1 MGKLEGKVAIVTG
14 GAPGLGV
21 ADSFSLAGEGPKVV
35 ACDVLGEE
43 GAAVAT
49 QIGDAL
55 RQPDVGDET

>member
-1 MGKLEGKVAIVTG
+1 MGKLDGNVAIVTG
-14 GAPGLGV
+14 GPPGHGA
-21 ADSFSLAGEGPKVV
+21 ADSFSLAGEGTKVV

-55 RQPDVGDET
+55 RQ